1 MNPNTQPPQPHQP
14 NKAAP
19 AGILLLDKPVGPTS
33 MKLCIIVRAKLV
45 AAGAPKRVKV
55 GHGGTLDPLA
65 SGLMVILVG
74 AATKLCDQ
82 IMIGEKGYRARIDLS
97 STSPTD
103 DLESEPIPAE
113 ITRRPTEDDI
123 RKILPEFTGLIMQAP
138 PAHSAMKV
146 NGKRAYEL
154 ARAGKLD
161 RLEPRPIEIHELT
174 IVEYS
179 WPMLTLDIRCGKGTY
194 IRSLARDLGRAL
206 NVGGMLA
213 GLRRTHI
220 GRFSVDDAAGLEALP
235 NTLNQGDLTILPEV
249 QVILDRRRDSQ
260 LSKPKPTQTPPS

>member
-1 MNPNTQPPQPHQP
+1 MNTPAQP

-33 MKLCIIVRAKLV
+33 MKLCVIVRAKLV

-74 AATKLCDQ
+74 AATKVCND
-82 IMIGEKGYRARIDLS
+82 IMVGEKGYRATIDLAH
-97 STSPTD
+97 TSATD
-103 DLESEPIPAE
+103 DMESEQVPAHVTE
-113 ITRRPTEDDI
+113 PVTRAQIEAV
-123 RKILPEFTGLIMQAP
+123 LPAFTGTVMQAP

-161 RLEPRPIEIHELT
+161 TLEERPIDIHELT
-174 IVEYS
+174 IAAYD
-179 WPMLTLDIRCGKGTY
+179 WPMLTLDVRCGKGTY
-194 IRSLARDLGRAL
+194 IRSLARDLGKAL
-206 NVGGMLA
+206 GAGGMLA
-213 GLRRTHI
+213 GLRRTRV
-220 GRFSVDDAAGLEALP
+220 GRYSVDDALTLVQLP
-235 NTLNQGDLTILPEV
+235 QTLSQPDLTIIPEV
-249 QVILDRRRDSQ
+249 QKILDRRRDSQ
-260 LSKPKPTQTPPS
+260 PRQPDPPLDPSADQAS